1 MGVRDVG
8 LRTLTSRQEDLVAGW
23 QLAAM
28 EWNRA
33 MIDHRVKAHGWRQVH
48 RGVWTT
54 QQAPLTRRQ
63 RLVAAVLTAPSTYLN
78 GLSAVD
84 CFGFHAWEGP
94 YETVV
99 RPGSGGPRRYRGLL
113 VSRSSTL
120 EGDVGTRDG
129 LPIVRPERALVE
141 LARILKP
148 WELRRAFREA
158 CRLRCT
164 SANDVARALH
174 GQRGTAALAVLC
186 DRYATIPYHRC
197 RSDAESTG
205 VEVLHD
211 AGVPLPLVNVRV
223 AGREAD
229 FVWRHR
235 RLIIEI
241 DSREF
246 HVLAVD
252 DIDKQARWESAGY
265 RVRRIWANDV
275 YFRPERLVALA
286 NVHLTHP

>member
-1 MGVRDVG
+1 MRDVG
-8 LRTLTSRQEDLVAGW
+8 LRTLAAGQEDLVAGW
-23 QLAAM
+23 QLAPM
-28 EWNRA
+28 GWNRA
-33 MIDHRVKAHGWRQVH
+33 MIDHRVRAHGWRQVH

-63 RLVAAVLTAPSTYLN
+63 RLVAAVLTAPGTHLHA
-78 GLSAVD
+78 LSAAD
-84 CFGFHAWEGP
+84 CFGFHAWAGP

-99 RPGSGGPRRYRGLL
+99 RAGSGGPRRYRGLL
-113 VSRSSTL
+113 VSRSTTL
-120 EGDVGTRDG
+120 EGDLDTNDG
-129 LPIVRPERALVE
+129 LPVVRPERALVE
-141 LARILKP
+141 LAAILKR

-164 SANDVARALH
+164 SPNEIARTLR
-174 GQRGTAALAVLC
+174 GQRGSAALAMLC

-197 RSDAESTG
+197 RSDAEARG
-205 VEVLHD
+205 LEVLHD
-211 AGVPLPLVNVRV
+211 ANVSLPLVNVRV

-229 FVWRHR
+229 FVWRQR

-246 HVLAVD
+246 HVLTAD
-252 DIDKQARWESAGY
+252 DADKQARWEAARY
-265 RVRRIWANDV
+265 TVRRIWANDV

-286 NVHLTHP
+286 NGHFAQL